1 MGQDDAVSTA
11 IRWKDT
17 GTGHGCQ
24 EIANRGL
31 LAVSWFPGLI
41 PFGDPDHLRLSY
53 TRGAALIAEKLIPFG
68 TTVFAEM
75 TALAQRHGAIN
86 LAQGFPDFEGPSEI
100 VEAAVKALR
109 SGDNQYA
116 RSRGHP
122 VLVEAIAESQKR
134 CYGLDYDPMAEVVVF
149 NGATEGIAAS
159 LLGILNP
166 GDEVVLFEPFYDS
179 YPPCLALA
187 GAVPSFVTLR
197 FPDFALDEDALRA
210 AVTRQTRMII
220 LNTPMNPTGKVF
232 TREELEVIAAVC
244 LEHDLIVLTDE
255 VYEHLVFDGGA
266 HIPMAGLPGMR
277 DRTLTLSSAGK
288 TYSFTGWKIGWATG
302 PRGLID
308 GAQAAHQFLNYTIA
322 TPLQTAVAYA
332 LTQHT
337 HEYLAGFRAEY
348 EARRNF
354 LVASLMDAGFQVSP
368 PQGTYFI
375 LAGFRDLFSG
385 DDWAFAEWLTADHG
399 VAVIPPSAFYQAD
412 AEEGKRL
419 ARFAFCKKMETL
431 ERAAERLRR
440 IGR

>member
-1 MGQDDAVSTA
+1 M
-11 IRWKDT
+11 
-17 GTGHGCQ
+17 
-24 EIANRGL
+24 
-31 LAVSWFPGLI
+31 
-41 PFGDPDHLRLSY
+41 
-53 TRGAALIAEKLIPFG
+53 IAEKLVPFG

-75 TALAQRHGAIN
+75 TALAQRHNAIN
-86 LAQGFPDFEGPSEI
+86 LAQGFPDFEGPSEM
-100 VEAAVKALR
+100 VEAAVEALR

-122 VLVEAIAESQKR
+122 VLVEAIAEAQNR
-134 CYGLDYDPMAEVVVF
+134 YYGLSYDPTDEVVVF

-179 YPPCLALA
+179 YPPCLAMA
-187 GAVPSFVTLR
+187 GAVPRFVTLR
-197 FPDFALDEDALRA
+197 FPDFGLDEDALRA
-210 AVTRQTRMII
+210 VVNNNTRMIV

-232 TREELEVIAAVC
+232 TKAELEVIAGIC
-244 LEHDLIVLTDE
+244 LEHDLLVLTDE
-255 VYEHLVFDGGA
+255 VYEHLVFDESTHLPLA
-266 HIPMAGLPGMR
+266 SIPGMR

-332 LTQHT
+332 LNH
-337 HEYLAGFRAEY
+337 HALEYLATFRAEY
-348 EARRNF
+348 KARRDF
-354 LVASLMDAGFQVSP
+354 LVAALMEAGFEVSP

-375 LAGFRDLFSG
+375 LAGFRNLFPG
-385 DDWAFAEWLTADHG
+385 DDWAFAEWLTREHG

-412 AEEGKRL
+412 AEEGRSL
-419 ARFAFCKKMETL
+419 ARFAFCKRMETL
-431 ERAAERLRR
+431 EQAAERLRR

>member
-1 MGQDDAVSTA
+1 M
-11 IRWKDT
+11 
-17 GTGHGCQ
+17 
-24 EIANRGL
+24 
-31 LAVSWFPGLI
+31 
-41 PFGDPDHLRLSY
+41 
-53 TRGAALIAEKLIPFG
+53 IAEKLVPFG

-100 VEAAVKALR
+100 VEAAVEALR

-122 VLVEAIAESQKR
+122 VLVEAIAEAQNR
-134 CYGLDYDPMAEVVVF
+134 YYGLDYDPMDEVVVF

-179 YPPCLALA
+179 YLPCLAMA
-187 GAVPSFVTLR
+187 GAIPRFVTLR
-197 FPDFALDEDALRA
+197 FPDFALDEGALRA
-210 AVTRQTRMII
+210 ALNQHTRMIV

-232 TREELEVIAAVC
+232 TREELEVIAEVC
-244 LEHDLIVLTDE
+244 LEHDLVALTDE
-255 VYEHLVFDGGA
+255 VYEHLVFDEA
-266 HIPMAGLPGMR
+266 THLPLASIPGMR
-277 DRTLTLSSAGK
+277 ERTLTLSSAGK
-288 TYSFTGWKIGWATG
+288 TYSFTGWKVGWATG
-302 PRGLID
+302 PHGLID

-332 LTQHT
+332 LSHHT
-337 HEYLAGFRAEY
+337 HDYLATFRAEY
-348 EARRNF
+348 EARRDF
-354 LVASLMDAGFQVSP
+354 LVSALLEAGFEVSP

-375 LAGFRDLFSG
+375 LAGFRDLFPG
-385 DDWAFAEWLTADHG
+385 DDWAFAKWLTTEHG

-412 AEEGKRL
+412 AEEGRSL

-431 ERAAERLRR
+431 EQAAERLRR